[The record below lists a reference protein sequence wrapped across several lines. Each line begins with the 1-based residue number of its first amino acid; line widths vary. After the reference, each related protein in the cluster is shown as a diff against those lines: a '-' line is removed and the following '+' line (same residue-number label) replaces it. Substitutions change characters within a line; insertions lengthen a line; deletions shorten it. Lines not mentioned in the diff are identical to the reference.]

1 MGGSRS
7 REREIT
13 PPTTKRRE
21 MTGAPNLNLKD
32 CVGVRSRLEEREGEP
47 PFLFVLD
54 GGRRGGEKMAMGGV
68 GERHHSRSHFFYLSL
83 FLELQRRRKRMESPI
98 NQWHD
103 CSLWRHLGHH
113 PNLGDGRVG
122 KRKRWSLPFFLGV
135 GEFVG
140 MQRGGGERKEEAN
153 FC

>member
-13 PPTTKRRE
+13 PPTTKRGE

-68 GERHHSRSHFFYLSL
+68 GRETPQPQPLLLS
-83 FLELQRRRKRMESPI
+83 F
-98 NQWHD
+98 
-103 CSLWRHLGHH
+103 
-113 PNLGDGRVG
+113 
-122 KRKRWSLPFFLGV
+122 SLPGAPKKKKEN
-135 GEFVG
+135 GESH
-140 MQRGGGERKEEAN
+140 
-153 FC
+153 